1 MNLEHAAWSTES
13 SCSGPSSAPGSSSSS
28 SETAHEVAVL
38 EAGVT
43 SEEAEERRDEW
54 FDEIDETEEADDGG
68 GGGWFL
74 RASSTRRCRSLE
86 EPTSTLSKL
95 SVDHESRLD
104 TRDCSLCH
112 MDTGLQPLPH
122 GVAASVI

>member
-1 MNLEHAAWSTES
+1 
-13 SCSGPSSAPGSSSSS
+13 
-28 SETAHEVAVL
+28 VL

-43 SEEAEERRDEW
+43 SEEAEERRDE
-54 FDEIDETEEADDGG
+54 IDETDEADDGG

-95 SVDHESRLD
+95 SVDHESRLSASG
-104 TRDCSLCH
+104 CSLCH
-112 MDTGLQPLPH
+112 IRLQPLKH
-122 GVAASVI
+122 GVAAAAI